1 MLGHVLFRFL
11 VTAKAVRM
19 EEQTP
24 DDVGEEGFLLISIS
38 REK

>member
-1 MLGHVLFRFL
+1 MLEHVLFRFL
-11 VTAKAVRM
+11 ATAKATRM

-24 DDVGEEGFLLISIS
+24 DDVGEEGFPFISVS